1 MSAIK
6 MRHIGLVIFWLL
18 AAIPQNGRAAD
29 APFNGYVVES
39 RARIGSLINVVLTNV
54 PDDQLPALSKAGN
67 VVLNLRGVPFP
78 GLCTNSAPISNTI
91 RMQFLLSFNS
101 TNRLQWA
108 QVVRNHENIP
118 VSVGVDKAELNCGNG
133 FSLVAMDPVEEF
145 LAGALLLLFGYV
157 SIFLVTRTEMVRDP
171 APPETPPLANAAAA
185 AASAANAAAAV
196 AGAPPAAAQAAAAQA
211 AAAQAAAAQAAAA
224 QAAAA
229 QAAAAQAAA
238 AQAAAAQAAAAQAAA
253 AQAAAAQAA
262 AAQAAAAQAAAA
274 QVAAPAPAQAVAA
287 LPAAALVAEAPA
299 GVTEAALL
307 ATASCQRDKGRTNA
321 LVWAVPL
328 VAAAIAVD
336 RADSSWNDTFVSV
349 LTAIFLGVTI
359 FWSAWHYKT
368 YWKSTKKA
376 ADALR
381 PYSLARVQMAVWFFL
396 IVCSWVFL
404 WMLTGT
410 FNTLTNTVLALMGIG
425 AGTALG
431 AEVQDAGKATAAE
444 GIVDKMKTLEAKIAQ
459 QTVVPTETRELASLH
474 KQLKTET
481 DKEPPTTDG
490 FFDDM
495 ITDTDGISFH
505 RFQMFVWT
513 VVLGIVFVVQVCEQL
528 SMPDFDA
535 TLLALMGISSGTYL
549 GFMIKEPHSAATAQS

>member
-196 AGAPPAAAQAAAAQA
+196 AGAPP
-211 AAAQAAAAQAAAA
+211 
-224 QAAAA
+224 AAA